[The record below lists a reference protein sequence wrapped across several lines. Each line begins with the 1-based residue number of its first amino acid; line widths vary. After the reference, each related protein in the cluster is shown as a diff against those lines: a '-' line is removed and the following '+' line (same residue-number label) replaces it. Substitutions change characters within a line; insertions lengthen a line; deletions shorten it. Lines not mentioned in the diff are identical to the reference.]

1 VLVEGNEEKFEIEPS
16 RAETALRR
24 RGPRPRPHTL
34 PGRYRTGASRS

>member
-24 RGPRPRPHTL
+24 RGQRPRPHTL